1 MNQDTAGNVERVAIV
16 TGAGQGIGRGIAE
29 TLADRGMGVV
39 IVDLAPEGLESAV
52 EAIAAAGGSAVPVQG
67 SVGDRATADRAVA
80 LAVERFGGV
89 DVVVNCA
96 HAYTPH
102 ASLDTIA
109 EADFRTELDSGF
121 FGTVHFMQAAFPVMR
136 ERGGGS
142 IVNFGSQVA
151 IEGAANRAT
160 YSATKEA
167 IRGLS
172 RSAARDWGRHGI
184 RVNVV
189 CPMALTPAVQER
201 VAPEILEHVIATTP
215 VGYIGTAADD
225 VAPAVAFL
233 ASADSHY
240 VTGQTL
246 NVDGGRWMS
255 T

>member
-1 MNQDTAGNVERVAIV
+1 MSQDSRLVVERVAIV
-16 TGAGQGIGRGIAE
+16 TGAGQGIGRGVAE
-29 TLADRGMGVV
+29 TLAGRGLGVV
-39 IVDLAPEGLESAV
+39 LVDLARDGLESAV
-52 EAIAAAGGSAVPVQG
+52 EEIVASGGAAVSVQG

-102 ASLDTIA
+102 ASLDLIA

-121 FGTVHFMQAAFPVMR
+121 FGTVHFMQAAFPAMC

-151 IEGAANRAT
+151 IEGHANRAT
-160 YSATKEA
+160 YAATKEA

-215 VGYIGTAADD
+215 VGYMGTAADD

-233 ASADSHY
+233 ASADSRY